1 MCYKIQET
9 RFLSY
14 YTRHRAI
21 TSTKHVITS
30 RGHFAVGFYNE
41 NLIVIFLLCNLTL
54 REGLASFYGEKNYF
68 FFSKRKTSNSNK
80 G

>member
-14 YTRHRAI
+14 YTLHRAI
-21 TSTKHVITS
+21 TSTKYFITS
-30 RGHFAVGFYNE
+30 SEHFAVGFYNE

-54 REGLASFYGEKNYF
+54 REGLASFYGENCF
-68 FFSKRKTSNSNK
+68 FFFKKEN
-80 G
+80 